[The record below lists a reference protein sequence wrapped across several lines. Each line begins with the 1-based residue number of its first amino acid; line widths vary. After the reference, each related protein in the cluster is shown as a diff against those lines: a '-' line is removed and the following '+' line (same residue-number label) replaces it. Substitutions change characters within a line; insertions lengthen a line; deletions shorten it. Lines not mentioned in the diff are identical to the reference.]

1 MQHKELIPIT
11 SHLYFID
18 IESYWAGNT
27 VKYHVRSP
35 NPEEAWQSTFKRLYT
50 YRWLWPPF
58 LEQQLMLKRT
68 AASRTRFFLVFVFVM
83 KLRPLKVP
91 GESQLHEAGTNAF
104 TFRTM
109 WTILEAR
116 SGHGLRP
123 QGSGFGCVAAQ
134 KPQKWWQHKRPWWQ
148 HILLMHPL
156 FMLHTFCSYFPWIF
170 TDL

>member
-1 MQHKELIPIT
+1 MIWFALKSLESAESGTNLGLSSWGFPLTRSTLADWTLAFSVYRTMRHKELIPIT
-11 SHLYFID
+11 SHLYFMD
-18 IESYWAGNT
+18 IKSYWAGNT

-68 AASRTRFFLVFVFVM
+68 AASRTSFFSICFCH
-83 KLRPLKVP
+83 KLRPLNVP
-91 GESQLHEAGTNAF
+91 GESQLYEAGTNAF

-116 SGHGLRP
+116 SGHGLR
-123 QGSGFGCVAAQ
+123 
-134 KPQKWWQHKRPWWQ
+134 
-148 HILLMHPL
+148 
-156 FMLHTFCSYFPWIF
+156 
-170 TDL
+170 